1 MDKYSIISEL
11 ADNKAIE
18 EMILNVK
25 GVMEDDE
32 QDLAQ
37 DLYCD
42 LLSKDDELI
51 ESLYEKKQLKWF
63 VARMVCNN
71 INSVNSP
78 YYYKYKKDKLSRVEL
93 SKALNIPDEIN
104 EKPVR

>member
-1 MDKYSIISEL
+1 M
-11 ADNKAIE
+11 
-18 EMILNVK
+18 
-25 GVMEDDE
+25 
-32 QDLAQ
+32 
-37 DLYCD
+37 
-42 LLSKDDELI
+42 
-51 ESLYEKKQLKWF
+51 YEKKQLKWF

-93 SKALNIPDEIN
+93 SKALNIPDEIK